1 MLHLRWHHV
10 VGLVAGAVLGAVVA
24 ALSGTL
30 GYSLALNDGLFWG
43 GVIGGILA
51 GVPEFAQA
59 GAVLTRSE
67 RPVWNLLVGLVGSLV
82 FLGVVVG
89 LTSLIFALFF

>member
-1 MLHLRWHHV
+1 MFRLRWHHI
-10 VGLVAGAVLGAVVA
+10 VGLVAGALLGAA
-24 ALSGTL
+24 ASGL
-30 GYSLALNDGLFWG
+30 GGAFDYSLTLSDGLFWG

-67 RPVWNLLVGLVGSLV
+67 RPLWNLLVGLVGSLL
-82 FLGVVVG
+82 FLGVVIG
-89 LTSLIFALFF
+89 LTSLIFALLF

>member
-1 MLHLRWHHV
+1 MLRLRWHHV

-24 ALSGTL
+24 GLGGAFGYSVALS
-30 GYSLALNDGLFWG
+30 DGLFWG
-43 GVIGGILA
+43 GVIGGIFA

-67 RPVWNLLVGLVGSLV
+67 RPMWNLLVGLVGSLV
-82 FLGVVVG
+82 FLGVVIG
-89 LTSLIFALFF
+89 LTSLIFALLS

>member
-1 MLHLRWHHV
+1 MLRLRWHHV
-10 VGLVAGAVLGAVVA
+10 VGLVVGAALGAVVA
-24 ALSGTL
+24 ALSGTF

-43 GVIGGILA
+43 AVFGGILA

-59 GAVLTRSE
+59 GAVLTMRDK
-67 RPVWNLLVGLVGSLV
+67 PVLNLLVGLIGSLV

>member
-1 MLHLRWHHV
+1 MFRLRWQHI
-10 VGLVAGAVLGAVVA
+10 VGLVAGALLGAA
-24 ALSGTL
+24 ASGL
-30 GYSLALNDGLFWG
+30 GGVFGYSLTLGDGLFWG

-67 RPVWNLLVGLVGSLV
+67 RPLWNLLVGLVGSLV
-82 FLGVVVG
+82 FLGVVIG
-89 LTSLIFALFF
+89 LTSLIYALLS

>member
-24 ALSGTL
+24 ALSGTF

-67 RPVWNLLVGLVGSLV
+67 RPMWNLLVGLVGSLV

-89 LTSLIFALFF
+89 LTSLIFALLF